1 MLYQCYF
8 SLIVTRLSRRMVVE
22 LCLFYEPQCY
32 NQNELGSI
40 SKENV
45 ANVMKI
51 S

>member
-1 MLYQCYF
+1 MLFQFDCNT
-8 SLIVTRLSRRMVVE
+8 IVTTHGCRVMP
-22 LCLFYEPQCY
+22 FDEPQCY